1 MEGPL
6 LFGAC
11 CHRGSELTIGA
22 TWEGSVAVLSILVS
36 SLNFKLLC
44 LWTCET
50 CICFMCG
57 VPSETLK
64 FVGFIYVYLC

>member
-11 CHRGSELTIGA
+11 CQRGSELTIGA
-22 TWEGSVAVLSILVS
+22 TWEGFVAALSILAS

-44 LWTCET
+44 LWTYET
-50 CICFMCG
+50 CICVMCE
-57 VPSETLK
+57 VPSETFK
-64 FVGFIYVYLC
+64 FVRLIYDSQC